1 MIALPVIDDYEALFV
16 NNTPLLDTR
25 APIEFSRGAFPN
37 AQPAPLMNNEERE
50 QVGTCYQSTGKE
62 AALELGHQ
70 LVSGQAKEQ
79 RVDVWMKFFQGN
91 PSGVLYCFR
100 GGLRSQITQRW
111 IFERSGIACPRV
123 KGGYKAMRRYLI
135 DELEVL
141 SEKLNFVV
149 VGGQTGAGKTLLL
162 NRLSNSVDLEGLA
175 NHRGSAFGNDVD
187 PQPTQINFENAL
199 AIELIKNKHR
209 AFIALED
216 EGANIGTIHIPDAL
230 KLKTQ
235 SSKLVVLKASV
246 DERIELSL
254 KTYVADMHDKYCAL
268 DVQFGFQNFAN
279 YWRESLGKI
288 RKRLGGVRYQEL
300 SKILEDA
307 LSRYHSSSGSMLFLP
322 IIETLLVDYYDPMYA
337 YQINNKRDR
346 IVFEG
351 RADEIIDFLEG
362 SKFSL

>member
-1 MIALPVIDDYEALFV
+1 MMDFPIIDDYDALFV
-16 NNTPLLDTR
+16 NNIPLLDTR

-37 AQPAPLMNNEERE
+37 AQHAPLMTDDERE
-50 QVGTCYQSTGKE
+50 QVGTCYQNTGKE

-70 LVSGQAKEQ
+70 LVSGQVKEQ
-79 RVDVWMKFFQGN
+79 RLDVWMSFFQKN
-91 PSGVLYCFR
+91 PSGILYCFR

-111 IFERSGIACPRV
+111 IFEHSGIACPRV

-175 NHRGSAFGNDVD
+175 NHRGSAFGNDVN

-199 AIELIKNKHR
+199 TIELIKNKHR

-235 SSKLVVLKASV
+235 SSNLVVLKASV

-268 DVQFGFQNFAN
+268 DAQLGFQSFAN

-288 RKRLGGVRYQEL
+288 RRRLGGVRYQEL

-307 LSRYHSSSGSMLFLP
+307 LSRYHSSGGSMLFLP

-351 RADEIIDFLEG
+351 RADEIIDFLG
-362 SKFSL
+362 SSKFSL

>member
-1 MIALPVIDDYEALFV
+1 MTELPIIDDFEALFV
-16 NNTPLLDTR
+16 NDTPLLDTR
-25 APIEFSRGAFPN
+25 ASVEFSRGAFPN
-37 AQPAPLMNNEERE
+37 AQHAPLMTDDERE
-50 QVGTCYQSTGKE
+50 QIGTCYQDVGKK

-70 LVSGQAKEQ
+70 LVSGLVKEQ
-79 RVDVWMKFFQGN
+79 RLDAWMAFFQSN
-91 PSGVLYCFR
+91 PNGILYCFR

-111 IFERSGIACPRV
+111 IFERSGIAYPRI

-162 NRLSNSVDLEGLA
+162 NRLSSSIDLEGLA

-199 AIELIKNKHR
+199 AIELIKNKQQ
-209 AFIALED
+209 ALIALED
-216 EGANIGTIHIPDAL
+216 EGTNIGTIHIPDVL
-230 KLKTQ
+230 KFKTQ

-268 DVQFGFQNFAN
+268 DAQLGFQNFAN

-300 SKILEDA
+300 IKILEDA
-307 LSRYHSSSGSMLFLP
+307 LSRYHSSGGSALFLP

-337 YQINNKRDR
+337 YQINNKKDR

-351 RADEIIDFLEG
+351 RADEIIDFLES
-362 SKFSL
+362 SKFNL

>member
-1 MIALPVIDDYEALFV
+1 MTDLPVIEDYEALFV

-25 APIEFSRGAFPN
+25 ASIEFNKGAFPC
-37 AQPAPLMNNEERE
+37 AKHVPLMTDDERE
-50 QVGTCYQSTGKE
+50 QVGTCYQNVGKE
-62 AALELGHQ
+62 AALKLGHQ
-70 LVSGQAKEQ
+70 LVSGHVKEQ
-79 RVDVWMKFFQGN
+79 RLDAWMAFFQDN
-91 PSGVLYCFR
+91 PEGVLYCFR

-111 IFERSGIACPRV
+111 IFERSGVAYPRV

-135 DELEVL
+135 DELKVL
-141 SEKLNFVV
+141 GERLNFVV

-162 NRLSNSVDLEGLA
+162 NRLSSSIDLEGLA

-199 AIELIKNKHR
+199 AIELIKNKQQ

-230 KLKTQ
+230 KLNTQ
-235 SSKLVVLKASV
+235 HAKLVVLRTSNE
-246 DERIELSL
+246 ERIELSL
-254 KTYVADMHDKYCAL
+254 KTYVADMCDKYCTL
-268 DVQFGFQNFAN
+268 DPQRGFENFAN

-300 SKILEDA
+300 SMILQEA
-307 LSRYHSSSGSMLFLP
+307 LSKYQDASSAVLFLP
-322 IIETLLVDYYDPMYA
+322 IIETLLFDYYDPMYA
-337 YQINNKRDR
+337 YQINNKKDR

-351 RADEIIDFLEG
+351 RADEIIDFLES

>member
-1 MIALPVIDDYEALFV
+1 MTELPVIDNYEALFV

-37 AQPAPLMNNEERE
+37 AQHAPLMTNDERE
-50 QVGTCYQSTGKE
+50 QVGTCYQNIGKE

-70 LVSGQAKEQ
+70 LVSGQVKEQ
-79 RVDVWMKFFQGN
+79 RLDAWMAFFQNNSNGI
-91 PSGVLYCFR
+91 LYCFR

-111 IFERSGIACPRV
+111 IFERSGTAYPRI
-123 KGGYKAMRRYLI
+123 KGGYKAMRRFLI
-135 DELEVL
+135 DELETL

-149 VGGQTGAGKTLLL
+149 IGGQTGAGKTLLL
-162 NRLSNSVDLEGLA
+162 NRLSGSVDLEGLA
-175 NHRGSAFGNDVD
+175 NHRGSAFGNDVE

-199 AIELIKNKHR
+199 VIQLIKNKQQS
-209 AFIALED
+209 FVVLED
-216 EGANIGTIHIPDAL
+216 EGANIGTIHIPDVL
-230 KLKTQ
+230 KLKVQ

-268 DVQFGFQNFAN
+268 DAQQGFENFAN

-288 RKRLGGVRYQEL
+288 RKRLGGVRYQGL
-300 SKILEDA
+300 IKILENA
-307 LSRYHSSSGSMLFLP
+307 LSQYYSSGGATLFLP

-337 YQINNKRDR
+337 YQINNKKDR

-351 RADEIIDFLEG
+351 NSDEIVDFLES

>member
-1 MIALPVIDDYEALFV
+1 MTDLPIIDDYEALFV

-37 AQPAPLMNNEERE
+37 AQHAPLMTDDERE
-50 QVGTCYQSTGKE
+50 QIGTCYQNIGKE
-62 AALELGHQ
+62 AALELGRQ
-70 LVSGQAKEQ
+70 LVSGQVKEQ
-79 RVDVWMKFFQGN
+79 RLDAWMAFFQDN
-91 PSGVLYCFR
+91 PHGILYCFR

-111 IFERSGIACPRV
+111 IFEHSGAAYPRI

-135 DELEVL
+135 NELESL

-162 NRLSNSVDLEGLA
+162 NRLNNSVDLEGLA
-175 NHRGSAFGNDVD
+175 NHRGSAFGNDID

-199 AIELIKNKHR
+199 AIELIKNKQR

-216 EGANIGTIHIPDAL
+216 EGTNIGTIHIPDAL
-230 KLKTQ
+230 KLNTQ
-235 SSKLVVLKASV
+235 TSKLVVLKASV
-246 DERIELSL
+246 DERIALSL

-268 DVQFGFQNFAN
+268 DTRFGFQNFAN

-288 RKRLGGVRYQEL
+288 RKRLGGVRHQEL
-300 SKILEDA
+300 AKILEDA
-307 LSRYHSSSGSMLFLP
+307 LSRYHSSGGSVLFLP

-337 YQINNKRDR
+337 YQINNKKDR

>member
-1 MIALPVIDDYEALFV
+1 MTELPVIDDYEALFV
-16 NNTPLLDTR
+16 NDTPLLDTR

-37 AQPAPLMNNEERE
+37 AQHAPLMTDDERE
-50 QVGTCYQSTGKE
+50 QVGTCYQNIGKE

-70 LVSGQAKEQ
+70 LISGQIKEQ
-79 RVDVWMKFFQGN
+79 RLDAWMAFFQSN
-91 PSGVLYCFR
+91 PNGILYCFR

-111 IFERSGIACPRV
+111 IFERSGITCPRV

-135 DELEVL
+135 DELESL

-162 NRLSNSVDLEGLA
+162 NRLSNSIDLEGLA

-199 AIELIKNKHR
+199 AIELIKNKQQ

-216 EGANIGTIHIPDAL
+216 EGTNIGTIHIPGAL

-254 KTYVADMHDKYCAL
+254 KTYVTDMHDKYCTL
-268 DVQFGFQNFAN
+268 DAQQGFQNFAD

-288 RKRLGGVRYQEL
+288 RKRLGGVHHQEL
-300 SKILEDA
+300 IKILEDA
-307 LSRYHSSSGSMLFLP
+307 LSRYHSSGGSALFLP
-322 IIETLLVDYYDPMYA
+322 IIKTLLVDYYDPMYA
-337 YQINNKRDR
+337 YQINNKKNR

>member
-1 MIALPVIDDYEALFV
+1 MTDLPVIDDYESLFV

-25 APIEFSRGAFPN
+25 APIEFSRGAFPS
-37 AQPAPLMNNEERE
+37 AQHAPLMTDDERE
-50 QVGTCYQSTGKE
+50 QVGICYQNIGKE

-70 LVSGQAKEQ
+70 LVSGKVKEQ
-79 RVDVWMKFFQGN
+79 RLDAWMAFFQNN
-91 PSGVLYCFR
+91 PDGILYCFR

-111 IFERSGIACPRV
+111 IFERSGIAYPRI
-123 KGGYKAMRRYLI
+123 KGGYKSMRRYLI
-135 DELEVL
+135 DELENL
-141 SEKLNFVV
+141 GKKLNFVV
-149 VGGQTGAGKTLLL
+149 IGGQTGAGKTLLL
-162 NRLSNSVDLEGLA
+162 NRLRNSIDLEGLA
-175 NHRGSAFGNDVD
+175 NHRGSAFGNDVN

-199 AIELIKNKHR
+199 AIELIKNKQQT
-209 AFIALED
+209 FIALED
-216 EGANIGTIHIPDAL
+216 EGTNIGTIHIPDAL

-268 DVQFGFQNFAN
+268 DAQNGFENFAI
-279 YWRESLGKI
+279 YWRQSLGKI

-300 SKILEDA
+300 AKILEDVLNKYQDA
-307 LSRYHSSSGSMLFLP
+307 DSVRLFLP

-337 YQINNKRDR
+337 YQINNKKNR

-351 RADEIIDFLEG
+351 SADEIIDFLKS
-362 SKFSL
+362 SKFSF

>member
-1 MIALPVIDDYEALFV
+1 MTELPVIDDYEALFV
-16 NNTPLLDTR
+16 NDTPLLDTR

-37 AQPAPLMNNEERE
+37 AQHAPLMTDDERE
-50 QVGTCYQSTGKE
+50 QVGTCYQNIGKE
-62 AALELGHQ
+62 AALELGYQ
-70 LVSGQAKEQ
+70 LISGQIKEQ
-79 RVDVWMKFFQGN
+79 RLDAWMAFFQSN
-91 PSGVLYCFR
+91 PNGILYCFR

-111 IFERSGIACPRV
+111 IFERSGIAYPRI

-162 NRLSNSVDLEGLA
+162 NRLSSSIDLEGLA

-199 AIELIKNKHR
+199 AIELIKNKQQ

-216 EGANIGTIHIPDAL
+216 EGTNIGTIHIPGAL

-268 DVQFGFQNFAN
+268 DAQLGFQNFAN

-300 SKILEDA
+300 IKILEDA
-307 LSRYHSSSGSMLFLP
+307 LSRYHSSGGSALFLP
-322 IIETLLVDYYDPMYA
+322 IIKTLLVDYYDPMYA
-337 YQINNKRDR
+337 YQINNKKNR

>member
-1 MIALPVIDDYEALFV
+1 MTELPVIDDYEALFV
-16 NNTPLLDTR
+16 NDTPLLDTR

-37 AQPAPLMNNEERE
+37 AQHAPLMTDDERE
-50 QVGTCYQSTGKE
+50 QVGTCYQNIGKE

-70 LVSGQAKEQ
+70 LISGQIKEQ
-79 RVDVWMKFFQGN
+79 RLDAWMAFFQSN
-91 PSGVLYCFR
+91 PNGILYCFR

-111 IFERSGIACPRV
+111 IFEHSGITCPRV

-135 DELEVL
+135 DELESL

-162 NRLSNSVDLEGLA
+162 NRLSNSIDLEGLA

-199 AIELIKNKHR
+199 AIELIKNKQQ

-216 EGANIGTIHIPDAL
+216 EGTNIGTIHIPGAL

-254 KTYVADMHDKYCAL
+254 KTYVTDMHDKYCTL
-268 DVQFGFQNFAN
+268 DAQQGFQNFAD

-288 RKRLGGVRYQEL
+288 RKRLGGVHHQEL
-300 SKILEDA
+300 IKILEDA
-307 LSRYHSSSGSMLFLP
+307 LSRYHSSGGSALFLP
-322 IIETLLVDYYDPMYA
+322 IIKTLLVDYYDPMYA
-337 YQINNKRDR
+337 YQINNKKNR

>member
-1 MIALPVIDDYEALFV
+1 MA
-16 NNTPLLDTR
+16 
-25 APIEFSRGAFPN
+25 
-37 AQPAPLMNNEERE
+37 
-50 QVGTCYQSTGKE
+50 
-62 AALELGHQ
+62 
-70 LVSGQAKEQ
+70 
-79 RVDVWMKFFQGN
+79 FFQSN
-91 PSGVLYCFR
+91 PNGILYCFR

-135 DELEVL
+135 DELESL

-162 NRLSNSVDLEGLA
+162 NRLSNSIDLEGLA

-199 AIELIKNKHR
+199 AIELIKNKQQ

-216 EGANIGTIHIPDAL
+216 EGTNIGTIHIPGAL

-254 KTYVADMHDKYCAL
+254 KTYVTDMHDKYCTL
-268 DVQFGFQNFAN
+268 DAQQGFQNFAD

-288 RKRLGGVRYQEL
+288 RKRLGGVHHQEL
-300 SKILEDA
+300 IKILEDA
-307 LSRYHSSSGSMLFLP
+307 LSRYHSSGGSALFLP
-322 IIETLLVDYYDPMYA
+322 IIKTLLVDYYDPMYA
-337 YQINNKRDR
+337 YQISNKKNR

>member
-1 MIALPVIDDYEALFV
+1 MTDLPVIDDYESLFV

-25 APIEFSRGAFPN
+25 APIEFSRGAFPS
-37 AQPAPLMNNEERE
+37 AQHAPLMTDDERE
-50 QVGTCYQSTGKE
+50 QVGICYQNIGKE

-70 LVSGQAKEQ
+70 LVSGKVKEQ
-79 RVDVWMKFFQGN
+79 RLDAWMAFFQNN
-91 PSGVLYCFR
+91 PDGILYCFR

-111 IFERSGIACPRV
+111 IFERSGIAYPRI
-123 KGGYKAMRRYLI
+123 KGGYKSMRRYLI
-135 DELEVL
+135 DELENL
-141 SEKLNFVV
+141 GKKLNFVV
-149 VGGQTGAGKTLLL
+149 IGGQTGAGKTLLL
-162 NRLSNSVDLEGLA
+162 NRLRNSIDLEGLA
-175 NHRGSAFGNDVD
+175 NHRGSAFGNDVN

-199 AIELIKNKHR
+199 AVELIKNKQQT
-209 AFIALED
+209 FIALED
-216 EGANIGTIHIPDAL
+216 EGTNIGTIHIPDAL

-268 DVQFGFQNFAN
+268 DAQNGFENFAI
-279 YWRESLGKI
+279 YWRQSLGKI

-300 SKILEDA
+300 AKILEDVLNKYQDA
-307 LSRYHSSSGSMLFLP
+307 DSVRLFLP

-337 YQINNKRDR
+337 YQINNKKNR

-351 RADEIIDFLEG
+351 SADEIIDFLKS
-362 SKFSL
+362 SKFSF

>member
-1 MIALPVIDDYEALFV
+1 MTGLPVIDDYESLFV

-25 APIEFSRGAFPN
+25 APIEFSRGAFPS
-37 AQPAPLMNNEERE
+37 AQHAPLMTDDERE
-50 QVGTCYQSTGKE
+50 QVGICYQNIGKE

-70 LVSGQAKEQ
+70 LVSGKVKEQ
-79 RVDVWMKFFQGN
+79 RLDAWMAFFQNN
-91 PSGVLYCFR
+91 PDGILYCFR

-111 IFERSGIACPRV
+111 IFERSGIAYPRI
-123 KGGYKAMRRYLI
+123 KGGYKSMRRYLI
-135 DELEVL
+135 DELENL
-141 SEKLNFVV
+141 GKKLNFVV
-149 VGGQTGAGKTLLL
+149 IGGQTGAGKTLLL
-162 NRLSNSVDLEGLA
+162 NRLRNSIDLEGLA
-175 NHRGSAFGNDVD
+175 NHRGSAFGNDVN

-199 AIELIKNKHR
+199 AIELIKNKQQT
-209 AFIALED
+209 FIALED
-216 EGANIGTIHIPDAL
+216 EGTNIGTIHIPDAL

-268 DVQFGFQNFAN
+268 DAQNGFENFAI
-279 YWRESLGKI
+279 YWRQSLGKI

-300 SKILEDA
+300 AKILEDVLNKYQDA
-307 LSRYHSSSGSMLFLP
+307 DSVRLFLP

-337 YQINNKRDR
+337 YQINNKKNR

-351 RADEIIDFLEG
+351 SADEIIDFLKS
-362 SKFSL
+362 SKFSF